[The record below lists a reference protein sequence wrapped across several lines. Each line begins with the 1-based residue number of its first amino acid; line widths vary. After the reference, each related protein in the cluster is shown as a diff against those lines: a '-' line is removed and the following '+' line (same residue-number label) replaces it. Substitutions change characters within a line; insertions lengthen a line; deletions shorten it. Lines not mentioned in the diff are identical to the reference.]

1 MHQQVRDVIVGC
13 FVAVGLGVL
22 VYLSVSIGG
31 ARIDHGQ
38 SFRIYAVFDE
48 VGGLTT
54 HSPVVIGGVKV
65 GSVQSIELDRDFQ
78 AVVALQIRDGF
89 ALPAD
94 TSAAILTSGV
104 LGNQY
109 VGLLPGA
116 EETLL
121 ESGDYL
127 TMTEDAV
134 VLERLIGKV
143 IQNLG
148 VQ

>member
-1 MHQQVRDVIVGC
+1 MNQHTRDVIVGS

-31 ARIDHGQ
+31 ARISGGE
-38 SFRIYAVFDE
+38 SFQVYATFDE

-65 GSVQSIELDRDFQ
+65 GSVASIRLDDRFQ
-78 AVVALQIRDGF
+78 AVVALSLDQGLE
-89 ALPAD
+89 LPAD
-94 TSAAILTSGV
+94 TSAAILTAGV

-116 EETLL
+116 EEETLKP
-121 ESGDYL
+121 GDYL

-143 IQNLG
+143 VQNLG

>member
-22 VYLSVSIGG
+22 IYLSVSIGG
-31 ARIDHGQ
+31 ARIDRGQ

-65 GSVQSIELDRDFQ
+65 GSVQSIELDGEFQ

-89 ALPAD
+89 DLPAD

-116 EETLL
+116 DETLL